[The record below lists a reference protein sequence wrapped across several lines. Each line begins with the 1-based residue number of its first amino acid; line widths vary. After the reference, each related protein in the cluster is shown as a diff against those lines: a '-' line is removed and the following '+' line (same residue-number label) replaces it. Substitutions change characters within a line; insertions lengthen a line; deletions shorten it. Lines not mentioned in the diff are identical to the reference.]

1 MTAVTPSPH
10 LEPNSSNQDSMNN
23 PQPLIDSLSGV
34 DDEISLLNLFEVIAE
49 NLRLLIIGPI
59 VAGLIGLGVAF
70 WMTPIFTAKTTIIP
84 PGQNNSS
91 GAAALLGQLGGL
103 GGLAG
108 GAAGIKT
115 PADQYI
121 AYLESNTL
129 RDQLIEQFKLMER
142 YKAKYYEQ
150 ARQALKGSSK
160 ITSDKKSGLIT
171 IEVSDQ
177 DPQFAANLANAYV
190 SALSQMLGK
199 MALEDAQS
207 RRDLLELQI
216 NQATEKSYRS
226 PLVREAIIQAVVRE
240 YETAILDQKK
250 NRPYIQQVDVA
261 ETPELKSGPKRA
273 LIAVVTAV
281 TTGFLLLLF
290 VFLHN
295 ALRNAE
301 QNPET
306 NDRIKSISLALKKQ
320 LPW

>member
-1 MTAVTPSPH
+1 MS
-10 LEPNSSNQDSMNN
+10 N
-23 PQPLIDSLSGV
+23 PQPLIDPASGD
-34 DDEISLLNLFEVIAE
+34 DDEISLLDLFAVIAE

-59 VAGLIGLGVAF
+59 VAGLIGLAYAF
-70 WMTPIFTAKTTIIP
+70 TLTPIFTAKTTIIP

-103 GGLAG
+103 GPLAG

-115 PADQYI
+115 PTDQYI

-129 RDQLIEQFKLMER
+129 RHQLIDQFKLMER
-142 YKAKYYEQ
+142 YKAKYHEQ
-150 ARQALKGSSK
+150 ARQSLNAASK
-160 ITSDKKSGLIT
+160 ITANKKSGLIA
-171 IEVSDQ
+171 IEVSDK
-177 DPQFAANLANAYV
+177 DPVFAAKLANAYV
-190 SALSQMLGK
+190 TALSQMLGK

-207 RRDLLELQI
+207 RRDLLEQQI

-250 NRPYIQQVDVA
+250 DRPYIQQVDVA
-261 ETPELKSGPKRA
+261 EVPELKSGPRRA
-273 LIAVVTAV
+273 LITVFTALA
-281 TTGFLLLLF
+281 TGFILLLF
-290 VFLHN
+290 VFVRN

-301 QNPET
+301 QDPET
-306 NDRIKSISLALKKQ
+306 NDRIQHISLALKKQ

>member
-1 MTAVTPSPH
+1 MT
-10 LEPNSSNQDSMNN
+10 N
-23 PQPLIDSLSGV
+23 PQPLIDPVSGN
-34 DDEISLLNLFEVIAE
+34 DDDISLLDLFAVIAE

-103 GGLAG
+103 GPLAG
-108 GAAGIKT
+108 SAVGIKT
-115 PADQYI
+115 PTDQYI

-129 RDQLIEQFKLMER
+129 LDQLIEQFKLMER
-142 YKAKYYEQ
+142 YKAKYHEQ
-150 ARQALKGSSK
+150 ARQSLKEASK
-160 ITSDKKSGLIT
+160 ITADKKSGLIG
-171 IEVSDQ
+171 IEVSDK
-177 DPQFAANLANAYV
+177 DPAFAAKLANAYV

-207 RRDLLELQI
+207 RRDLLEQQI

-226 PLVREAIIQAVVRE
+226 PLVREAIIQTVVRE

-250 NRPYIQQVDVA
+250 DRPYIQLVDVA
-261 ETPELKSGPKRA
+261 EAPELKSKPKRV
-273 LIAVVTAV
+273 LIAVITALA
-281 TTGFLLLLF
+281 TGFLLLLF
-290 VFLHN
+290 VFVRN
-295 ALRNAE
+295 ALRYSE
-301 QNPET
+301 EDPQTNPQIK
-306 NDRIKSISLALKKQ
+306 RILKALQKQ

>member
-1 MTAVTPSPH
+1 MNQPSQ
-10 LEPNSSNQDSMNN
+10 NIGTDS
-23 PQPLIDSLSGV
+23 IDPD
-34 DDEISLLNLFEVIAE
+34 DDEISLLDLFAVIAE

-103 GGLAG
+103 GALAG

-115 PADQYI
+115 STDQYI
-121 AYLESNTL
+121 AYLQSNTL
-129 RDQLIEQFKLMER
+129 RDRLIEQFNLMER
-142 YKAKYYEQ
+142 YKAKYNEQ
-150 ARQALKGSSK
+150 ARQSLKVASK
-160 ITSDKKSGLIT
+160 ITADKKSGLIA
-171 IEVSDQ
+171 IEVSDK
-177 DPQFAANLANAYV
+177 DPAFAAKLANAYV
-190 SALSQMLGK
+190 TALSQMLGK

-207 RRDLLELQI
+207 RRDLLEQQI

-250 NRPYIQQVDVA
+250 DRPYIQQVDVA
-261 ETPELKSGPKRA
+261 EVPELKSKPKRA
-273 LIAVVTAV
+273 LIALITTLV
-281 TTGFLLLLF
+281 TGFLLLLF
-290 VFLHN
+290 VFVRN
-295 ALRNAE
+295 ALRHAKE
-301 QNPET
+301 NPQT
-306 NDRIKSISLALKKQ
+306 SSQIQTILKALRKQ